1 MPKSTPRAQVP
12 GSGWF
17 HVVDRLFFTVLVLSL
32 ACHFGLI
39 AAVAGR
45 APEEVDAIDET
56 PRWGGFLPPPFFPK
70 PPLKPKQTGVAGA
83 GPRQPRGPAA
93 PRPKLDHAGLLGVIG
108 AMTAGETN
116 GLNDLLAEGAADRS
130 LDDAF
135 KDIDHVAI
143 NGPDTGLHSRR
154 GAGTGTATEL
164 GALGTG
170 GGGSVDLGHQ
180 RGSHIGSSVSQES
193 VEPESKDIDRDAM
206 ARFVRAHL
214 RSIQTCYER
223 ELKLAPDLKGKLEV
237 RLTLTPAGRVG
248 DVDVEEDTLH
258 NGSVLACIRSVLT
271 SWKLPFHPDVEG
283 AVQLSWN
290 FVAAD

>member
-1 MPKSTPRAQVP
+1 
-12 GSGWF
+12 
-17 HVVDRLFFTVLVLSL
+17 
-32 ACHFGLI
+32 
-39 AAVAGR
+39 
-45 APEEVDAIDET
+45 
-56 PRWGGFLPPPFFPK
+56 
-70 PPLKPKQTGVAGA
+70 
-83 GPRQPRGPAA
+83 
-93 PRPKLDHAGLLGVIG
+93 
-108 AMTAGETN
+108 
-116 GLNDLLAEGAADRS
+116 
-130 LDDAF
+130 
-135 KDIDHVAI
+135 
-143 NGPDTGLHSRR
+143 
-154 GAGTGTATEL
+154 
-164 GALGTG
+164 
-170 GGGSVDLGHQ
+170 
-180 RGSHIGSSVSQES
+180 VSQES

-258 NGSVLACIRSVLT
+258 NGSVLACIRSALT